1 MFFRGV
7 LSAISM
13 SGDSTAISLTGGNQ
27 TGAIPTLESGKLPQ
41 YLRLSFAGNAA
52 FFTGIGTA
60 TATSGIMLGTDNS
73 VIYKVPAGH
82 THFAATTLAGTL
94 NNQSITPLAAVT
106 ELPAALSIAGDGLTA
121 SVTSAATTALAIPTT
136 SSGKKAKYV
145 IVQGHN
151 ACLFRPGSSGDD
163 IHSSLTGARIRQSV
177 DIVNVSGY
185 SHMLFC
191 KQGAGSAVIYMSP
204 LEG

>member
-1 MFFRGV
+1 MADRGMFFRGV

-60 TATSGIMLGTDNS
+60 TATSGIMLGTANS

-121 SVTSAATTALAIPTT
+121 SVTSAATTALAIP
-136 SSGKKAKYV
+136 
-145 IVQGHN
+145 
-151 ACLFRPGSSGDD
+151 